1 MGIPEQFELISPN
14 RAVVTARSSPVP
26 GSVGR
31 AGAVQVCA
39 PREAACEFLRLS
51 SSQPAWD
58 EPTGLVGSSRAADR
72 VVNVA
77 FFMLRSRRSRSHV
90 RTYVSV
96 DASCAACHMH
106 HSLHARTFCARST
119 RTRAARAH
127 ARTHARTHLHT
138 HTCTHTHTHTH
149 TPHGSSHRLC
159 ISLY

>member
-1 MGIPEQFELISPN
+1 M
-14 RAVVTARSSPVP
+14 T

-58 EPTGLVGSSRAADR
+58 QPTGLVGSSRAADR

-106 HSLHARTFCARST
+106 HSLGTSLLASQVRIPSARQAPSSSRCPSIWLSVLHSVDVIGLSWRQREQRRSAAEEWLGLG
-119 RTRAARAH
+119 RAEFR
-127 ARTHARTHLHT
+127 
-138 HTCTHTHTHTH
+138 
-149 TPHGSSHRLC
+149 
-159 ISLY
+159 